1 MSISSIH
8 DGSLEF
14 ECSDSPDRSPVCPG
28 NSGRV
33 VLPFTPRA
41 GKVGFRYPIEASISG
56 GSVQE
61 DAASGMDEDS
71 EGGGDP
77 GRYVFRRVEGVLG
90 TVCVVVDDAKKKD
103 ERWGFRPGDSLCPVK
118 SFSR

>member
-61 DAASGMDEDS
+61 DAASGMDEDN
-71 EGGGDP
+71 EGGGTQVGMSSDGSRVCWVRCVWSWTMP
-77 GRYVFRRVEGVLG
+77 KRRTKDGVFVPVIHYVQ
-90 TVCVVVDDAKKKD
+90 
-103 ERWGFRPGDSLCPVK
+103 
-118 SFSR
+118 